1 MKTYNKYTF
10 FFVASTAPV
19 WVCESVAGV
28 LLSRSVSIM
37 QSAVTRAVSWEVA
50 ATLHHNWT
58 DSLPSSPPA
67 TFSLSAQQVII
78 LHVS

>member
-50 ATLHHNWT
+50 ATLHHN
-58 DSLPSSPPA
+58 
-67 TFSLSAQQVII
+67 
-78 LHVS
+78 